1 MASWGLAYEYGKNAY
16 EDMWRKQEEN
26 ERLAAQRK
34 LFDMQ
39 LKEEEQEQATKGLE
53 NARVRQYR
61 DVAVA
66 YGDKMGRG
74 GNLGVKAYAD
84 AMTAA
89 GIPTTVLDGN
99 KVAAIDP
106 ATGKPDMSTVI
117 DMSDSSKW
125 TGAAIKAEFSKNL
138 DTLKAE
144 SDEFR
149 ATAERDREFNEKRRQ
164 FDISDERERWK
175 ARLNANTTL
184 AAAGIYASAKS
195 SGGKSGSSGGSGG
208 GKGASSPS
216 NSDVEKYA
224 EEAAVKAI
232 FGAGVEAVKGAD
244 GATVYIDTSKIYRP
258 QITPT
263 EGQLTDLYNLKNQIA
278 VEANNMWQAD
288 GTNAAA
294 AARVL
299 GSQKGNARTAGLE
312 ARDQNIA
319 SIVANAEAPAPTTMG
334 YGVDPVVKSPVRWS
348 PTTGYTGGNYTNS
361 SIFARGVNAY
371 GSNAG
376 SGNFFTDRAN
386 NFTSSLNYQF

>member
-39 LKEEEQEQATKGLE
+39 LKEEEQEQATKSLE

-61 DVAVA
+61 DIAVA

-74 GNLGVKAYAD
+74 GTLGVKAYAD

-125 TGAAIKAEFSKNL
+125 TGAAIKAEFSKNI

-149 ATAERDREFNEKRRQ
+149 ATAERDREFNEKKRQ
-164 FDISDERERWK
+164 FDVSDERERWK
-175 ARLNANTTL
+175 ARLNADTTL
-184 AAAGIYASAKS
+184 AAAGIYASTK
-195 SGGKSGSSGGSGG
+195 SGGSGG
-208 GKGASSPS
+208 AGGSGSSGKPKQTTMDNNNTLKIASESAARTVFGEGVQIALGDDGTISFTKNGEPFTPSDGQWTNFYNMRNKIFTDAANLNYATGQSPVAGAMISGTERGTQYLDDLRQIQGSSFGIPT
-216 NSDVEKYA
+216 EQLP
-224 EEAAVKAI
+224 AANL
-232 FGAGVEAVKGAD
+232 GLTD
-244 GATVYIDTSKIYRP
+244 TVV
-258 QITPT
+258 ITPGT
-263 EGQLTDLYNLKNQIA
+263 RVIDRPDSYGIVTPLFTRGPSISYN
-278 VEANNMWQAD
+278 
-288 GTNAAA
+288 TNTASKG
-294 AARVL
+294 L
-299 GSQKGNARTAGLE
+299 GSLYK
-312 ARDQNIA
+312 D
-319 SIVANAEAPAPTTMG
+319 
-334 YGVDPVVKSPVRWS
+334 Y
-348 PTTGYTGGNYTNS
+348 
-361 SIFARGVNAY
+361 
-371 GSNAG
+371 
-376 SGNFFTDRAN
+376 
-386 NFTSSLNYQF
+386 SLNFQF